1 MSGKAA
7 ETENSAPDKGLLTR
21 LHDNFQKSREPE
33 RHRKCHTS
41 YSLHQEVLVAPVLR
55 DSESLPQSR
64 GSSYSIKEDGTTRP
78 CPLASH
84 MWFLTQWSPVSLL
97 QFPRNWTRRY
107 QSAGMEADKTG
118 NMSTEFDGPEC
129 NPSLTEKKKKQN
141 ISTGGKTNKGQKG
154 KWKYKLHLYFYKLT
168 TICF

>member
-1 MSGKAA
+1 
-7 ETENSAPDKGLLTR
+7 
-21 LHDNFQKSREPE
+21 
-33 RHRKCHTS
+33 
-41 YSLHQEVLVAPVLR
+41 
-55 DSESLPQSR
+55 
-64 GSSYSIKEDGTTRP
+64 
-78 CPLASH
+78 
-84 MWFLTQWSPVSLL
+84 
-97 QFPRNWTRRY
+97 
-107 QSAGMEADKTG
+107 MEADKTG

>member
-7 ETENSAPDKGLLTR
+7 EMENSAPDKGLLTR

-129 NPSLTEKKKKQN
+129 NPSLTEKKKK
-141 ISTGGKTNKGQKG
+141 TEHFYWRKNKQRAKG
-154 KWKYKLHLYFYKLT
+154 EME
-168 TICF
+168 I